1 VDTSIRLRE
10 PEYLCPLFNPYILIF
25 SVISQLLEG
34 GIHLMNKKAI
44 GIGLLVLGLSLS
56 IVLRGQAVGNISGII
71 FMIFGFLFLV
81 LPGKTSEDFDKKRV

>member
-1 VDTSIRLRE
+1 
-10 PEYLCPLFNPYILIF
+10 
-25 SVISQLLEG
+25 
-34 GIHLMNKKAI
+34 MNKKAI